1 MEMEQFEVDDSSL
14 TVNLNNKKQKNEKKR
29 KKISLNLI
37 AILCL
42 IIFSIIFIFAYL
54 NSLKLIKT
62 QKQKN
67 DQLKQIVEGLI
78 KERNQ
83 TKNTID
89 ELIKWKEDKEKT
101 KTKEESMKYQID
113 SNIIYNQD
121 AVFLSKRLTDKEYS
135 DRKVIFN
142 LIYRASRDGAD
153 ALSYHRKCD
162 GKSNTITVVQ
172 TVKGSKFGG
181 YTETLIQDGN
191 IGYKDPNSFI
201 FSLNKMKIYENLNK
215 DSNVIRHYR
224 DNGPYFVGG
233 FVVFD
238 SNFND
243 NNSNYIYDKT
253 SSFNFFSDNE
263 KEYEINNGEKYFHIK
278 ELEVFEIFLE

>member
-1 MEMEQFEVDDSSL
+1 MEQFEVDDSSL
-14 TVNLNNKKQKNEKKR
+14 TVNKKPKSDKKR

-42 IIFSIIFIFAYL
+42 IIFSIIFIFVYR
-54 NSLKLIKT
+54 NSLKLI
-62 QKQKN
+62 QQEKQKN
-67 DQLKQIVEGLI
+67 DELKQIVEGLI

-83 TKNTID
+83 TKSTID
-89 ELIKWKEDKEKT
+89 ELIKWKEDKEKI
-101 KTKEESMKYQID
+101 KEESMKYQID
-113 SNIIYNQD
+113 SKILFKQD
-121 AVFLSKRLTDKEYS
+121 ALFISNRLTDKKYS
-135 DRKVIFN
+135 DRKAVFN

-153 ALSYHRKCD
+153 ARSYHSKCN
-162 GKSNTITVVQ
+162 GKINTVTVVQ

-181 YTETLIQDGN
+181 YTETQIQDGN
-191 IGYKDPNSFI
+191 IGYKDPNSFL
-201 FSLNKMKIYENLNK
+201 FSINKMKIYENLNK
-215 DSNVIRHYR
+215 DSNVIRHYGE
-224 DNGPYFVGG
+224 NGPFFVGG

-238 SNFND
+238 SNFNV
-243 NNSNYIYDKT
+243 NNSNYVCDK

>member
-1 MEMEQFEVDDSSL
+1 
-14 TVNLNNKKQKNEKKR
+14 
-29 KKISLNLI
+29 LI

-42 IIFSIIFIFAYL
+42 IVFSIIFIFVYL
-54 NSLKLIKT
+54 NSLKLIQT
-62 QKQKN
+62 EKQKN
-67 DQLKQIVEGLI
+67 DELKQIVEGLI

-83 TKNTID
+83 TKTTID
-89 ELIKWKEDKEKT
+89 ELIKWKRDKEKN
-101 KTKEESMKYQID
+101 KEEKVKYQID
-113 SNIIYNQD
+113 SKIIYNQD
-121 AVFLSKRLTDKEYS
+121 AIFISDRLTDKEYS

-142 LIYRASRDGAD
+142 LIYRASRDGAN
-153 ALSYHRKCD
+153 AQSYHSRCD
-162 GKSNTITVVQ
+162 GKINTVTVVQ

-181 YTETLIQDGN
+181 YTETQIQDGN

-215 DSNVIRHYR
+215 DNNVIRHYR

-233 FVVFD
+233 FVIYD

-243 NNSNYIYDKT
+243 NNSNYVCDKT
-253 SSFNFFSDNE
+253 SSFNFFSDSE

>member
-1 MEMEQFEVDDSSL
+1 MEQFEVDDSSL
-14 TVNLNNKKQKNEKKR
+14 TVNLNKKPKKEKKS
-29 KKISLNLI
+29 KKISFNLI

-42 IIFSIIFIFAYL
+42 ICFSIIFIFVYL
-54 NSLKLIKT
+54 NSLKLIQT
-62 QKQKN
+62 EKQKN
-67 DQLKQIVEGLI
+67 DELKQIVEGLI

-83 TKNTID
+83 TQTTID
-89 ELIKWKEDKEKT
+89 KLIKWKEDKEKN
-101 KTKEESMKYQID
+101 KEEKVKNQID
-113 SNIIYNQD
+113 SKIIYNQD
-121 AVFLSKRLTDKEYS
+121 AIFISDRLTDKDYS

-142 LIYRASRDGAD
+142 LVYRASRDGAN
-153 ALSYHRKCD
+153 AQSYHSKCD
-162 GKSNTITVVQ
+162 GKINTVTVVQ

-181 YTETLIQDGN
+181 YTETQIQDGN

-224 DNGPYFVGG
+224 DNGPFFVGG
-233 FVVFD
+233 FVIFD
-238 SNFND
+238 GNFND
-243 NNSNYIYDKT
+243 NNSNYICDKS
-253 SSFNFFSDNE
+253 SSFNFFSDKE

>member
-1 MEMEQFEVDDSSL
+1 MEQFEVDDSSL
-14 TVNLNNKKQKNEKKR
+14 TVNLNKKPKKEKKS
-29 KKISLNLI
+29 KKISFNLI

-42 IIFSIIFIFAYL
+42 IVFSIIFIFVYL
-54 NSLKLIKT
+54 NSLKLIQT
-62 QKQKN
+62 EKQKN
-67 DQLKQIVEGLI
+67 DELKQIVEGLI

-83 TKNTID
+83 TQTTID
-89 ELIKWKEDKEKT
+89 KLIKWKEDKEKN
-101 KTKEESMKYQID
+101 KEEKVKNQID
-113 SNIIYNQD
+113 SKIIYNQD
-121 AVFLSKRLTDKEYS
+121 AIFISDRLTDKDYS

-142 LIYRASRDGAD
+142 LVYRASRDGAN
-153 ALSYHRKCD
+153 AQSYHSKCD
-162 GKSNTITVVQ
+162 GKINTVTVVQ

-181 YTETLIQDGN
+181 YTETQIQDGN

-215 DSNVIRHYR
+215 DNNVIRHYR

-233 FVVFD
+233 FVIYD

-243 NNSNYIYDKT
+243 NNSNYVCDKT

>member
-1 MEMEQFEVDDSSL
+1 MEQFEVDDSSL
-14 TVNLNNKKQKNEKKR
+14 TVNLNKKPKHEKKR

-42 IIFSIIFIFAYL
+42 ICFSIIFIFVYL
-54 NSLKLIKT
+54 SSLKLIQT

-67 DQLKQIVEGLI
+67 DELKQIVEGLI

-89 ELIKWKEDKEKT
+89 ELMRWKEDREKN
-101 KTKEESMKYQID
+101 EEEKIKYQID
-113 SNIIYNQD
+113 SKIIYNQD
-121 AVFLSKRLTDKEYS
+121 AIFISKRLTEKEYS

-142 LIYRASRDGAD
+142 LIYRAARDGAN
-153 ALSYHRKCD
+153 AQSYHSRCD
-162 GKSNTITVVQ
+162 GKINTVTVVQ

-181 YTETLIQDGN
+181 YTETQIQDGN

-215 DSNVIRHYR
+215 DNNVIRHYR

-233 FVVFD
+233 FVIYD

-243 NNSNYIYDKT
+243 NNSNYVCDKT
-253 SSFNFFSDNE
+253 SSFNFFSDSE

>member
-1 MEMEQFEVDDSSL
+1 MEQFEVDDSSL
-14 TVNLNNKKQKNEKKR
+14 TVNLNKKPKKEKKS
-29 KKISLNLI
+29 KKISFNLI

-42 IIFSIIFIFAYL
+42 IVFSIIFIFVYL
-54 NSLKLIKT
+54 NSLKLIQT
-62 QKQKN
+62 EKQKN
-67 DQLKQIVEGLI
+67 DELKQIVEGLI

-83 TKNTID
+83 TKTTID
-89 ELIKWKEDKEKT
+89 KLIKWKEDQEKN
-101 KTKEESMKYQID
+101 KEEKVKNQID
-113 SNIIYNQD
+113 SKIIYNQD
-121 AVFLSKRLTDKEYS
+121 AIFISDRLTDKDYS

-142 LIYRASRDGAD
+142 LVYRASRDGAN
-153 ALSYHRKCD
+153 AQSYHSKCD
-162 GKSNTITVVQ
+162 GKINTVTVVQ

-181 YTETLIQDGN
+181 YTETQIQDGN

-224 DNGPYFVGG
+224 DNGPFFVGG
-233 FVVFD
+233 FVIFD
-238 SNFND
+238 GNFND
-243 NNSNYIYDKT
+243 NNSNYVYDKS

>member
-1 MEMEQFEVDDSSL
+1 MEQFEVDDSSL
-14 TVNLNNKKQKNEKKR
+14 TVNLNKKPKKEKKS
-29 KKISLNLI
+29 KKISFNLI

-42 IIFSIIFIFAYL
+42 ICFSIIFIFVYL
-54 NSLKLIKT
+54 NSLKLIQT
-62 QKQKN
+62 EKQKN
-67 DQLKQIVEGLI
+67 DELKQIVEGLI

-83 TKNTID
+83 TKTTID
-89 ELIKWKEDKEKT
+89 ELIKWKRDKEKN
-101 KTKEESMKYQID
+101 KEEKVKYQID
-113 SNIIYNQD
+113 SKIIYNQD
-121 AVFLSKRLTDKEYS
+121 AIFISDRLTDKEYS

-142 LIYRASRDGAD
+142 LIYRASRDGAN
-153 ALSYHRKCD
+153 AQSYHIRCD
-162 GKSNTITVVQ
+162 GKINTVTVVQ

-181 YTETLIQDGN
+181 YTETQIQDGN

-215 DSNVIRHYR
+215 DNNVIRHYR

-233 FVVFD
+233 FVIYD

-243 NNSNYIYDKT
+243 NNSNYVCDKT
-253 SSFNFFSDNE
+253 SSFNFFSDSE

>member
-1 MEMEQFEVDDSSL
+1 MEQFEVDDSSL
-14 TVNLNNKKQKNEKKR
+14 TVNLNKKPKKEKKS
-29 KKISLNLI
+29 KKISFNLI

-42 IIFSIIFIFAYL
+42 ICFSIIFIFVYL
-54 NSLKLIKT
+54 NSLKLIQT
-62 QKQKN
+62 EKQKN
-67 DQLKQIVEGLI
+67 DELKQIVEGLI

-83 TKNTID
+83 TKTTID
-89 ELIKWKEDKEKT
+89 ELIRWKRDKEKN
-101 KTKEESMKYQID
+101 KEEKVKNQID
-113 SNIIYNQD
+113 SKIIYNQD
-121 AVFLSKRLTDKEYS
+121 AIFISDRLTDKEYS

-142 LIYRASRDGAD
+142 LIYRASRDGAN
-153 ALSYHRKCD
+153 AQSYHSKCD
-162 GKSNTITVVQ
+162 GKISTVTVVQ

-181 YTETLIQDGN
+181 YTETQIQDGN

-215 DSNVIRHYR
+215 DNNVIRHYR
-224 DNGPYFVGG
+224 DNGPFFVGG
-233 FVVFD
+233 FVIFD

-243 NNSNYIYDKT
+243 NNSNYVYDKS
-253 SSFNFFSDNE
+253 SSFNFFSDKE

>member
-1 MEMEQFEVDDSSL
+1 MEQFEVDDSSL
-14 TVNLNNKKQKNEKKR
+14 TVNLNKKPKHEKKR

-42 IIFSIIFIFAYL
+42 ICFSIIFIFVYL
-54 NSLKLIKT
+54 SSLKLIQT

-67 DQLKQIVEGLI
+67 DELKQIVEGLI

-89 ELIKWKEDKEKT
+89 ELMRWKEDREKN
-101 KTKEESMKYQID
+101 EEEKIKYQID
-113 SNIIYNQD
+113 SKIIYNQD
-121 AVFLSKRLTDKEYS
+121 AIFISDRLTDKEYS

-142 LIYRASRDGAD
+142 LIYRASRDGAN
-153 ALSYHRKCD
+153 AQSYHSRCD
-162 GKSNTITVVQ
+162 EKINTVTVVQ

-181 YTETLIQDGN
+181 YTETQIQDGN

-215 DSNVIRHYR
+215 DNNVIRHYR

-233 FVVFD
+233 FVIYD

-243 NNSNYIYDKT
+243 NNSNYVCDKT
-253 SSFNFFSDNE
+253 SSFNFFSDSE

>member
-1 MEMEQFEVDDSSL
+1 MEQFEVDDSSL
-14 TVNLNNKKQKNEKKR
+14 TVNINKKPKKEKKT

-42 IIFSIIFIFAYL
+42 ICLSIIFIFVYL
-54 NSLKLIKT
+54 NSLKLI
-62 QKQKN
+62 QKEKKKN
-67 DQLKQIVEGLI
+67 DELKHIVEGLI

-83 TKNTID
+83 TKTTID
-89 ELIKWKEDKEKT
+89 KLMRWKEDKEKN
-101 KTKEESMKYQID
+101 KEEKVKYQID
-113 SNIIYNQD
+113 SKIIFNQD
-121 AVFLSKRLTDKEYS
+121 AIFLSDRLTDKEYS

-142 LIYRASRDGAD
+142 LIYRASRDGAN
-153 ALSYHRKCD
+153 AQSYHSKCD
-162 GKSNTITVVQ
+162 GKINTVTVVQ

-181 YTETLIQDGN
+181 YTETQIQDGN

-224 DNGPYFVGG
+224 DNGPFFVGG
-233 FVVFD
+233 FVIFD
-238 SNFND
+238 SKFND
-243 NNSNYIYDKT
+243 NNSNYVYDKS
-253 SSFNFFSDNE
+253 SSFNFFSDKE

>member
-1 MEMEQFEVDDSSL
+1 MEQFEVDDSSL
-14 TVNLNNKKQKNEKKR
+14 TVNVNKKKSKKEKKE

-37 AILCL
+37 AIVCL
-42 IIFSIIFIFAYL
+42 ICFSIIFIFAYL
-54 NSLKLIKT
+54 NSLKLIRT

-67 DQLKQIVEGLI
+67 DELKQIVEGLI
-78 KERNQ
+78 KERIQ

-101 KTKEESMKYQID
+101 KTKEKSNQYQID

-121 AVFLSKRLTDKEYS
+121 AAFISKRLTDKEYS

-153 ALSYHRKCD
+153 AQSYHSKCD
-162 GKSNTITVVQ
+162 GKINTVTVVQ

-181 YTETLIQDGN
+181 YTETQIQDGN

-215 DSNVIRHYR
+215 DGNVIRHYR
-224 DNGPYFVGG
+224 ENGPFFVGG
-233 FVVFD
+233 FVIFD
-238 SNFND
+238 GNFND
-243 NNSNYIYDKT
+243 NHSNYVYDKT
-253 SSFNFFSDNE
+253 TSFNFFSDNE

>member
-1 MEMEQFEVDDSSL
+1 
-14 TVNLNNKKQKNEKKR
+14 
-29 KKISLNLI
+29 LI

-42 IIFSIIFIFAYL
+42 ICFSIIFIFVYL
-54 NSLKLIKT
+54 SSLKLIQT

-67 DQLKQIVEGLI
+67 DELKQIVEGLI

-89 ELIKWKEDKEKT
+89 ELMRWKEDREKN
-101 KTKEESMKYQID
+101 EEEKIKYQID
-113 SNIIYNQD
+113 SKIIYNQD
-121 AVFLSKRLTDKEYS
+121 AIFISKRLTEKEYS

-142 LIYRASRDGAD
+142 LIYRASRDGAN
-153 ALSYHRKCD
+153 AQSYHIRCD
-162 GKSNTITVVQ
+162 GKINTVTVVQ

-181 YTETLIQDGN
+181 YTETQIQDGN

-215 DSNVIRHYR
+215 DNNVIRHYR

-233 FVVFD
+233 FVIYD

-243 NNSNYIYDKT
+243 NNSNYVCDKT

>member
-1 MEMEQFEVDDSSL
+1 MEQFEVDDSSL
-14 TVNLNNKKQKNEKKR
+14 TVNLNKKPKHEKKR

-42 IIFSIIFIFAYL
+42 ICFSIIFIFVYL
-54 NSLKLIKT
+54 SSLKLIQT

-67 DQLKQIVEGLI
+67 DELKQIVEGLI

-89 ELIKWKEDKEKT
+89 ELMRWKEDREKN
-101 KTKEESMKYQID
+101 EEEKIKYQID
-113 SNIIYNQD
+113 SKIIYNQD
-121 AVFLSKRLTDKEYS
+121 AIFISKRLTEKEYS

-142 LIYRASRDGAD
+142 LIYRASRDGAN
-153 ALSYHRKCD
+153 AQSYHSRCD
-162 GKSNTITVVQ
+162 GKINTVTVVQ

-181 YTETLIQDGN
+181 YTETQIQDGN

-215 DSNVIRHYR
+215 DNNVIRHYR

-233 FVVFD
+233 FVIYD

-243 NNSNYIYDKT
+243 NNSNYVCDKT

>member
-1 MEMEQFEVDDSSL
+1 MEQFEVDDSSL
-14 TVNLNNKKQKNEKKR
+14 TVNLNKKPKHEKKR

-42 IIFSIIFIFAYL
+42 ICFSIIFIFVYL
-54 NSLKLIKT
+54 SSLKLIQT

-67 DQLKQIVEGLI
+67 DELKQIVEGLI

-89 ELIKWKEDKEKT
+89 ELMRWKEDREKN
-101 KTKEESMKYQID
+101 EEEKIKYQID
-113 SNIIYNQD
+113 SKIIYNQD
-121 AVFLSKRLTDKEYS
+121 AIFISKRLTEKEYS

-142 LIYRASRDGAD
+142 LIYRASRDGAN
-153 ALSYHRKCD
+153 AQSYHSRCD
-162 GKSNTITVVQ
+162 GKINTVTVVQ

-181 YTETLIQDGN
+181 YTETQIQDGN

-215 DSNVIRHYR
+215 DNNVIRHYR

-233 FVVFD
+233 FVIYD

-243 NNSNYIYDKT
+243 NNSNYVCDKT
-253 SSFNFFSDNE
+253 SSFNFFSDSE

>member
-1 MEMEQFEVDDSSL
+1 MEQFEVDDSSL
-14 TVNLNNKKQKNEKKR
+14 TVNLNKKPKKEKKS
-29 KKISLNLI
+29 KKISFNLI

-42 IIFSIIFIFAYL
+42 IVFSIIFIFVYL
-54 NSLKLIKT
+54 NSLKLIQT
-62 QKQKN
+62 EKQKN
-67 DQLKQIVEGLI
+67 DELKQIVEGLI

-83 TKNTID
+83 TKTTID
-89 ELIKWKEDKEKT
+89 KLIKWKEDQEKN
-101 KTKEESMKYQID
+101 KEEKVKNQID
-113 SNIIYNQD
+113 SKIIYNQD
-121 AVFLSKRLTDKEYS
+121 AIFISDRLTHKDYS

-142 LIYRASRDGAD
+142 LVYRASRDGAN
-153 ALSYHRKCD
+153 AQSYHSKCD
-162 GKSNTITVVQ
+162 GKINTVTVVQ

-181 YTETLIQDGN
+181 YTETQIQDGN

-224 DNGPYFVGG
+224 DNGPFFVGG
-233 FVVFD
+233 FVIFD
-238 SNFND
+238 GNFND
-243 NNSNYIYDKT
+243 NNSNYVYDKS

>member
-1 MEMEQFEVDDSSL
+1 MEQFEVDDSSL
-14 TVNLNNKKQKNEKKR
+14 TVNKKPKSEKKR

-42 IIFSIIFIFAYL
+42 ICFSIIFVFVYR
-54 NSLKLIKT
+54 NNLKLI
-62 QKQKN
+62 QQEKQKN
-67 DQLKQIVEGLI
+67 DELKQIVEGLI

-83 TKNTID
+83 TKTTID
-89 ELIKWKEDKEKT
+89 ELIKWKEEKEKI
-101 KTKEESMKYQID
+101 KEENMKYQID
-113 SNIIYNQD
+113 SNILYNQD
-121 AVFLSKRLTDKEYS
+121 TIFISNRLTEKEYS

-142 LIYRASRDGAD
+142 LIYRASRDGAN
-153 ALSYHRKCD
+153 AQSYHSKCD
-162 GKSNTITVVQ
+162 GKINTITVVQ

-181 YTETLIQDGN
+181 YTETQIQDGN
-191 IGYKDPNSFI
+191 IGYKDPDSFI

-215 DSNVIRHYR
+215 DGNVIRHYR
-224 DNGPYFVGG
+224 ENGPFFVGG
-233 FVVFD
+233 FVIFD
-238 SNFND
+238 SNFNE
-243 NNSNYIYDKT
+243 NNSNYVYDKS

>member
-1 MEMEQFEVDDSSL
+1 MEQFEVDDSSL
-14 TVNLNNKKQKNEKKR
+14 TVNLNKKPKKEKKT

-42 IIFSIIFIFAYL
+42 ICLSIIFIFVYL
-54 NSLKLIKT
+54 NSLKLI
-62 QKQKN
+62 QKEKKKN
-67 DQLKQIVEGLI
+67 DELKHIVEGLI

-83 TKNTID
+83 TKTTID
-89 ELIKWKEDKEKT
+89 KLMRWKEDKEKN
-101 KTKEESMKYQID
+101 KEEKVKYQID
-113 SNIIYNQD
+113 SKIIFNQD
-121 AVFLSKRLTDKEYS
+121 AIFLSDRLTDKEYS

-142 LIYRASRDGAD
+142 LIYRASRDGAN
-153 ALSYHRKCD
+153 AQSYHSKCD
-162 GKSNTITVVQ
+162 GKINTVTVVQ

-181 YTETLIQDGN
+181 YTETQIQDGN

-224 DNGPYFVGG
+224 DNGPFFVGG
-233 FVVFD
+233 FVIFD
-238 SNFND
+238 SKFND
-243 NNSNYIYDKT
+243 NNSNYVYDKS
-253 SSFNFFSDNE
+253 SSFNFFSDKE

>member
-1 MEMEQFEVDDSSL
+1 MEQFEVDDSSL
-14 TVNLNNKKQKNEKKR
+14 TVNLNKKPKKEKKS
-29 KKISLNLI
+29 KKISFNLI

-42 IIFSIIFIFAYL
+42 ICFSIIFIFVYL
-54 NSLKLIKT
+54 SSLKLIQT

-67 DQLKQIVEGLI
+67 DELKQIVEGLI

-89 ELIKWKEDKEKT
+89 ELMRWKEDREKN
-101 KTKEESMKYQID
+101 EEEKIKYQID
-113 SNIIYNQD
+113 SKIIYNQD
-121 AVFLSKRLTDKEYS
+121 AIFISKRLTEKEYS

-142 LIYRASRDGAD
+142 LIYRASRDGAN
-153 ALSYHRKCD
+153 AQSYHSRCD
-162 GKSNTITVVQ
+162 GKINTVTVVQ

-181 YTETLIQDGN
+181 YTETQIQDGN

-215 DSNVIRHYR
+215 DNNVIRHYR

-233 FVVFD
+233 FVIYD

-243 NNSNYIYDKT
+243 NNSNYVCDKT
-253 SSFNFFSDNE
+253 SSFNFFSDSE

>member
-1 MEMEQFEVDDSSL
+1 MEQFEVDDSSL
-14 TVNLNNKKQKNEKKR
+14 TVNLNKKPKHEKKR

-42 IIFSIIFIFAYL
+42 ICFSIIFIFVYL
-54 NSLKLIKT
+54 SSLKLIQT

-67 DQLKQIVEGLI
+67 DELKQIVEGLI

-89 ELIKWKEDKEKT
+89 ELMRWKEDREKN
-101 KTKEESMKYQID
+101 EEEKIKYQID
-113 SNIIYNQD
+113 SKIIYNQD
-121 AVFLSKRLTDKEYS
+121 AIFISKRLTEKEYS

-142 LIYRASRDGAD
+142 LIYRASRDGAN
-153 ALSYHRKCD
+153 AQSYHSRCD
-162 GKSNTITVVQ
+162 EKINTVTVVQ

-181 YTETLIQDGN
+181 YTETQIQDGN

-215 DSNVIRHYR
+215 DNNVIRHYR

-233 FVVFD
+233 FVIYD

-243 NNSNYIYDKT
+243 NNSNYVCDKT
-253 SSFNFFSDNE
+253 SSFNFFSDSE